1 MSPSRLRGLDAAH
14 ILATIR
20 WVKRRIDTRF
30 PTSGIGN
37 IWQKIMI
44 LERMAVGS

>member
-1 MSPSRLRGLDAAH
+1 MSPSRYRGLDAAH

-20 WVKRRIDTRF
+20 GVKRRIDTRF
-30 PTSGIGN
+30 PTSDLGK

-44 LERMAVGS
+44 LDRMAVGS